1 MIVGNIIGG
10 NFLTTN
16 STNFHEWGAA
26 SPENFIIGF
35 IRVHSFYSWLASL
48 QPRTARSLLTPFIML
63 RTKILFNHQ

>member
-1 MIVGNIIGG
+1 MIVGKIMDGG

-35 IRVHSFYSWLASL
+35 IRVH
-48 QPRTARSLLTPFIML
+48 
-63 RTKILFNHQ
+63 